1 MLLNLGYG
9 YGVKRPCNRSTPRS
23 NTVGSTAIF
32 FFCQMTTLQIISNIL
47 TLHPVQQISTSAK
60 LFAN

>member
-9 YGVKRPCNRSTPRS
+9 YGVKRPCNHSTPRL

-32 FFCQMTTLQIISNIL
+32 LPDDDTADYF
-47 TLHPVQQISTSAK
+47 
-60 LFAN
+60 